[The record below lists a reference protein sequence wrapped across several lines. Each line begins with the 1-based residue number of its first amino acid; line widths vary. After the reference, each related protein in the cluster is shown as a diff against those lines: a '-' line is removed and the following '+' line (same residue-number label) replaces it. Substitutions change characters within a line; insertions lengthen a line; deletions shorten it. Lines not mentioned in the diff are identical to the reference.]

1 MAHFTDKANLEVT
14 LNNQQAKAKLS
25 ELQAEMKRLV
35 DLRDKAQKA
44 GDMKSYNQFDRQ
56 LKRATREAKNYEKS
70 LYDVRA
76 VLRNING
83 ASLQDLYKA
92 KQKLTQESLRL
103 NRASAAYAENSK
115 NLKAVNQQIQ
125 NITNSTRASTGSIRS
140 FAVAMNDY
148 FTMTTAML
156 LAVAGLSRTVRNAIQ
171 SFADYDEAMI
181 DAMKTTKSSR
191 VVMEEISGVFKTFD
205 TKTAQ
210 NDLLNLAWVAGKLG
224 IQTKDDIIGFVKA
237 SDMIGVALGRD
248 LGGTEDAV
256 RALGKLVDIF
266 KLKDEY
272 GMEKAMLK
280 VGSAI
285 NELGMASTASEGYLI
300 NFTRRTAGIAP
311 TAGVSITN
319 ILGLAA
325 TLDSLG
331 QSAEVSSTAYS
342 KLMST
347 MVKKPETFARIA
359 KMELQDFLDLIKNDA
374 NEAMLRLFEGL
385 KGDDMGLTELVSSL
399 GEIGL
404 EGQRMTQVFGAM
416 ANNTDLIRRQQALSN
431 ATFKEGTSVIN
442 EFNLKNE
449 SAQAEI
455 NKARKSFELVRVE
468 LGEKLRPAYISVI
481 SRARLLLI
489 GISAL
494 TDILAR
500 HGRTLVAA
508 AITIASY
515 TIAIRVAAFWKARF
529 TEVTLKDLIIQK
541 ASALAYKAQF
551 AAVALYN
558 TGVALLTGN
567 LKVAAVQFRAF
578 SAAMAANPIGLIVAG
593 ITAAATALWV
603 YTKRLQEA
611 RGEAKYLQDIEHAS
625 YQIYQNHINTAK
637 EYLEIL
643 KDENADNAVK
653 EIILR
658 KLQGHSKKH
667 FEHLTLENL
676 TSKKAAEALD
686 NYTDALIRNSKVRAA
701 MYELEMLEAE
711 KFQAEIRGTD
721 NKISFLQMVT
731 NGILSMGRAE
741 IFASRQAWTAHK
753 NKMSYLDEY
762 QKKHDFLTKF
772 IKENRTAQQRIDLL
786 LEDGDLQD
794 ELADILAGSED
805 IVKTQEDLLKQAL
818 QILDDVNK
826 ERINAI
832 KEQFSKEEISG
843 KEFQFRMLTNESAYL
858 QQKLELLK
866 SFGASTLD
874 VEAEIIDRQ
883 IALNKFR
890 DDEMQKIINEQ
901 NKESEDF
908 LKWMLDRQAAIEDEF
923 LSEKVQKSVDASNKI
938 VEAQRE
944 QTKKEEDIMATRAKA
959 YADLAS
965 NIGDSFDDLLLSQE
979 ATLEQALRN
988 IVVMALDALEKI
1000 MVATQAEIIMGALAK
1015 STWNPA
1021 AAAAAFAKIIALK
1034 AAFAVA
1040 KSALLQNKKEDS
1052 GYAEGGYTGP
1062 GPKYKPAGIVHA
1074 GEYVIP
1080 QEGVQNPRVKKVID
1094 IIEYSRRNNTLSRLD
1109 IQPIVAAH
1117 RTPQLFTGGFPNNT
1131 ASATNKAGADLQSV
1145 YRPGVDFQ
1153 TVPYNSGIQPE
1164 HIIRF
1169 EKAIDRLM
1177 NHKPSIGVDL
1187 IQKKLETLNKIN
1199 KSTGL

>member
-1 MAHFTDKANLEVT
+1 MAQFTDKANLEIT
-14 LNNQQAKAKLS
+14 LNNQQAKAKME

-115 NLKAVNQQIQ
+115 NLKSVNQQIQ

-148 FTMTTAML
+148 FTMATAML

-191 VVMEEISGVFKTFD
+191 VVMEEISGVFQTFD
-205 TKTAQ
+205 TRTAQ

-224 IQTKDDIIGFVKA
+224 IQAKDDIIGFVKA

-300 NFTRRTAGIAP
+300 NFSRRTAGIAP
-311 TAGVSITN
+311 TAGVAITN

-359 KMELQDFLDLIKNDA
+359 KMELQDFLDLIKKDA

-489 GISAL
+489 VISAL

-515 TIAIRVAAFWKARF
+515 TIAIKVAAFWKARF
-529 TEVTLKDLIIQK
+529 TEITLKDLIIQK

-567 LKVAAVQFRAF
+567 LKVAAIQFRAF

-593 ITAAATALWV
+593 ITAAASALWV

-643 KDENADNAVK
+643 KDENADNTVK

-658 KLQGHSKKH
+658 KLHGHSKKH

-701 MYELEMLEAE
+701 LYELEMLEAE

-721 NKISFLQMVT
+721 NKISFIQMVT
-731 NGILSMGRAE
+731 NSILSMGRAE

-753 NKMSYLDEY
+753 NKMNYLDEY

-805 IVKTQEDLLKQAL
+805 IVKTQEGLLKQAL

-832 KEQFSKEEISG
+832 KEQFSKEEFSG

-923 LSEKVQKSVDASNKI
+923 LKEKVQKSVDASNKI
-938 VEAQRE
+938 IEAQRE
-944 QTKKEEDIMATRAKA
+944 QAKKEEDIMATRAKA

-988 IVVMALDALEKI
+988 IIVMTLDALEKI
-1000 MVATQAEIIMGALAK
+1000 LVATQAEIIMSALAK

-1131 ASATNKAGADLQSV
+1131 GIVRTKGGADLQFV
-1145 YRPGVDFQ
+1145 HRPDADFLS
-1153 TVPYNSGIQPE
+1153 VPYSSGLQPE

-1169 EKAIDRLM
+1169 EKAIDRFL